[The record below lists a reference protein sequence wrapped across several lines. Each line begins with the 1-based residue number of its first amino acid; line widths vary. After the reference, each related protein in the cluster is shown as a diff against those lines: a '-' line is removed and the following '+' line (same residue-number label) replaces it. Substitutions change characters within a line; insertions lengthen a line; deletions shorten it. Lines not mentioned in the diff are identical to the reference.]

1 MINFDIDPTSFVSV
15 TITKN
20 YYRYGDRTDLTA
32 TETMEL
38 IKNPIT
44 STSTSSVDHPDFA
57 ALRDMLGEL
66 GYIKIQRNSWN
77 GDEVLKP
84 FRLNTVKFIAHEKFC
99 CACAI
104 KWDVDHKVIK
114 RNKRLNIESSILDK

>member
-1 MINFDIDPTSFVSV
+1 MINFDIDPTSFVSI

-20 YYRYGDRTDLTA
+20 YYRYSGRTDLTA
-32 TETMEL
+32 AETMEL

-57 ALRDMLGEL
+57 ALRDLLGEL

-77 GDEVLKP
+77 GDSVIKP
-84 FRLNTVKFIAHEKFC
+84 FRLNTAKFAVNETFR

-114 RNKRLNIESSILDK
+114 RNKRLNIEST